1 MQACISTQSAA
12 AAPAV
17 QTFCTPST
25 LYRPTGRGTDGF
37 LLCVCSC
44 LPRIAGAAVPCPALS
59 VAAALRYLHEE
70 AGIAHGDVKG
80 RNELLGSRDAQG
92 CGRSSLTSARR
103 GWSPRPR
110 HPVGRAGRPRGCVD
124 TQDCQV
130 KLFGWSSGMDY
141 GVQVQYVRSYVDKS
155 RRTTTANLIVYVRK
169 KAKGK

>member
-80 RNELLGSRDAQG
+80 RNVLLGSRDAQLPKTAAEARLLLRG
-92 CGRSSLTSARR
+92 EAGLRRRDTS
-103 GWSPRPR
+103 
-110 HPVGRAGRPRGCVD
+110 
-124 TQDCQV
+124 
-130 KLFGWSSGMDY
+130 
-141 GVQVQYVRSYVDKS
+141 
-155 RRTTTANLIVYVRK
+155 
-169 KAKGK
+169 